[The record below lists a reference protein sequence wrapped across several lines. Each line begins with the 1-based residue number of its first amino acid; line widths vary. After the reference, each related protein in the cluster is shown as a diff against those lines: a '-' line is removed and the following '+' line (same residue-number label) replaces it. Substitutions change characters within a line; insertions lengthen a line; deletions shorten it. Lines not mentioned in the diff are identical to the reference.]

1 MLLLLSTICPHCQL
15 QSKIKESFILHL
27 KNIYVNLPLNLVHL
41 RDLSVAIQQAEL
53 PENSFTLCIIIQMHI
68 IIICA
73 NVQGCHAGA
82 GGLGISPNYYKG
94 NSWLLS

>member
-53 PENSFTLCIIIQMHI
+53 PENSFTLRIIIQMHI
-68 IIICA
+68 LYVLMFRA
-73 NVQGCHAGA
+73 VMQ
-82 GGLGISPNYYKG
+82 GLGSRDFPQ
-94 NSWLLS
+94 LLQG

>member
-15 QSKIKESFILHL
+15 QSKINESFILHL

-53 PENSFTLCIIIQMHI
+53 PENSFTLCNAH
-68 IIICA
+68 IICA
-73 NVQGCHAGA
+73 NVQGCHAGT

>member
-1 MLLLLSTICPHCQL
+1 MLLLLSTICPNCQL

-53 PENSFTLCIIIQMHI
+53 PENSFTLRIIIQMHI
-68 IIICA
+68 LYVLMFRA
-73 NVQGCHAGA
+73 VTQGWG
-82 GGLGISPNYYKG
+82 PRDFPQ
-94 NSWLLS
+94 LLQG

>member
-15 QSKIKESFILHL
+15 QSKINESFILHL

-68 IIICA
+68 LYVLMFRA
-73 NVQGCHAGA
+73 AMQ
-82 GGLGISPNYYKG
+82 GLGA
-94 NSWLLS
+94 

>member
-27 KNIYVNLPLNLVHL
+27 KNIYQYVNLPLNLVHL

-53 PENSFTLCIIIQMHI
+53 PENSLTLRIIIQMHI
-68 IIICA
+68 LYVLMFRA
-73 NVQGCHAGA
+73 VAQ
-82 GGLGISPNYYKG
+82 GLGA
-94 NSWLLS
+94 